1 MSSTIASYVGISDVC
16 ERSSLRRCNS
26 ADQIECRRLRGRA
39 TRPEQRQTAVSESV
53 TASQLLLSKE
63 QAITL
68 RRCDDEPALEYGCV
82 DWFLYDKQR
91 SQ

>member
-1 MSSTIASYVGISDVC
+1 MIFAMWAHTMFASDRTSSTAPAG
-16 ERSSLRRCNS
+16 LRIFDS
-26 ADQIECRRLRGRA
+26 AAPG
-39 TRPEQRQTAVSESV
+39 QTAVPEQSPGPRPGEVRAPLWPSKK
-53 TASQLLLSKE
+53 QL
-63 QAITL
+63 IHL